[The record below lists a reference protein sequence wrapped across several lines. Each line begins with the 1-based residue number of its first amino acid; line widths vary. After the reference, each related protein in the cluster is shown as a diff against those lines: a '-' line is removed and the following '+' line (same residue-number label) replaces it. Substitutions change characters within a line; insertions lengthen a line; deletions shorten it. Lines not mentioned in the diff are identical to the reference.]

1 MKKRKKIMQKKKK
14 RIKKNKYFDKNYLNI
29 K

>member
-14 RIKKNKYFDKNYLNI
+14 RIKKNKYFDKNYLNV